1 MTVEGMFKSDSGREL
16 MIGVVRDPVFGPAI
30 SFGLGGTMVEVLK
43 DNAVA
48 LPPLN
53 AYMVERMIGK
63 TKAAKY
69 LKAFRNMP
77 EANKQALVDVL
88 LNISEMVSEL
98 PEILELDINPLI
110 VDAHG
115 AIAVD
120 ARIKAHSSH
129 QLSRYA
135 HMAIHPYPHELTQRY
150 LTASGATVTIRPIR
164 PEDAKMEKDFV
175 ARLSEKTKYFRYHQA
190 LQELTPE
197 MLVRFTQIDYDKEMA
212 FVAITDDPNLPDE
225 LGVGRYS
232 VNPDGHSVEFAI
244 VVADDC
250 QRLGIGSKIMRT
262 LMETAKNKG
271 MLFFE
276 AEVLK
281 DNTPTLEMVKK
292 LGFNIESISGKDD
305 VVRAVKDLRQ

>member
-1 MTVEGMFKSDSGREL
+1 MTIAK
-16 MIGVVRDPVFGPAI
+16 
-30 SFGLGGTMVEVLK
+30 
-43 DNAVA
+43 
-48 LPPLN
+48 
-53 AYMVERMIGK
+53 AYPYNGK
-63 TKAAKY
+63 
-69 LKAFRNMP
+69 
-77 EANKQALVDVL
+77 
-88 LNISEMVSEL
+88 
-98 PEILELDINPLI
+98 
-110 VDAHG
+110 G

-120 ARIKAHSSH
+120 ARIKAQTSH

-135 HMAIHPYPHELTQRY
+135 HMAIHPYPHELSQHY
-150 LTASGATVTIRPIR
+150 LTANGANVTIRPIR

-212 FVAITDDPNLPDE
+212 FVAVTDDPNLPDE

-232 VNPDGHSVEFAI
+232 VNPDGTSVEFAI

-250 QRLGIGSKIMRT
+250 QRLGIGSKIMKT
-262 LMETAKNKG
+262 LMETAKAKG

-281 DNTPTLEMVKK
+281 DNAPTLEMVKK
-292 LGFNIESISGKDD
+292 LGFSIEAIAHKED